1 MNEDIHDQI
10 RTKELTLV
18 DNAGRARARLS
29 GSEDGGVA
37 LVFFDCQESARAKI
51 GLQGD
56 GKALVSLSR
65 AGGAPHFAFSVDEE
79 GHALV
84 IGYDN
89 DGVERFKL
97 DIQGNGSHT
106 ELSFSDKNKKPRMVL
121 MSEDR
126 GPAGLFILDHHGKA
140 LFTTIP

>member
-1 MNEDIHDQI
+1 MSEHIQDQI
-10 RTKELTLV
+10 RTKELLLV
-18 DNAGRARARLS
+18 DNEGCTRARL
-29 GSEDGGVA
+29 GSDESGGVT
-37 LVFFDCQESARAKI
+37 LNFFDSKASSRAKI
-51 GLQGD
+51 GILPD
-56 GKALVSLSR
+56 GKATVSLSR
-65 AGGAPHFAFSVDEE
+65 ADGSSHFCLLVDEE
-79 GHALV
+79 GHSLM

-106 ELSFSDKNKKPRMVL
+106 ELSFSDKNKKPRMVM